1 MTRRQRLIQSVA
13 KAKRQH
19 RPYYHKLAK
28 LVRATTAQLKREI
41 RSQGT
46 AVSEKPARAREGGA
60 AVSWIPAAPVLSEGK
75 RT

>member
-13 KAKRQH
+13 KLR
-19 RPYYHKLAK
+19 REHKGYRHVEAK

-46 AVSEKPARAREGGA
+46 ADSEPARAREGGA

>member
-1 MTRRQRLIQSVA
+1 VTRRQRLIQSVA
-13 KAKRQH
+13 KLR
-19 RPYYHKLAK
+19 REHKGYRHVEAK

-60 AVSWIPAAPVLSEGK
+60 AVSWIPAAPVQQGRLL
-75 RT
+75 